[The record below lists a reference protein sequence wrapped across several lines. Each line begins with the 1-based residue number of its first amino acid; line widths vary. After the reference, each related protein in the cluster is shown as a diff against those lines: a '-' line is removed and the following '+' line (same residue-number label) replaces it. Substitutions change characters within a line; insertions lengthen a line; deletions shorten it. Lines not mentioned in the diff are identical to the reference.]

1 MKRPMPTVTAA
12 LLVLSL
18 MDATVFAQ
26 QRSPNPQGQRQ
37 SPQDTLPPGL
47 QAVPPDGRFF
57 QGRVLTERTLTA
69 MRGAWWTNN
78 ALVARLGLSD
88 DQKSK
93 IEKAFENHRQ
103 AIVTSTAG
111 LEKEEAQ
118 LARLLGAET
127 IDRNAVLSQIDRV
140 MQARNEMERESS
152 VMTLEMREYLTR
164 AQWSQLQAL
173 QPSFSVG
180 YYAPA
185 LRAVPGQRFGVRGG
199 EPAPPTTETPP
210 ATGERRGG
218 RGGRGQQ

>member
-1 MKRPMPTVTAA
+1 
-12 LLVLSL
+12 
-18 MDATVFAQ
+18 
-26 QRSPNPQGQRQ
+26 
-37 SPQDTLPPGL
+37 
-47 QAVPPDGRFF
+47 
-57 QGRVLTERTLTA
+57 

-78 ALVARLGLSD
+78 GLVERLGLSD

-118 LARLLGAET
+118 LARLLDAET

-173 QPSFSVG
+173 QPSVGVG
-180 YYAPA
+180 YSIPGIRVYPA
-185 LRAVPGQRFGVRGG
+185 QRFGGRGG
-199 EPAPPTTETPP
+199 ASAPPTTTSPP
-210 ATGERRGG
+210 EPGARRG
-218 RGGRGQQ
+218 GGRGQQ